1 MGNATAVAFQH
12 QGALSYIT
20 LHKIINF
27 TDLIGTLSKKTRVF
41 IVRPFAFAP
50 HGPATENDA
59 IQNKVNPAQR
69 HTVLKHHFL
78 PFALLALSQ
87 SLFAQQPP
95 SAGSQLLQIPPAPV
109 PQKIAPTVRIEPASA
124 PATPESDAAKVTVK
138 RLQVTGMRVYS
149 EADLVA
155 LTGFKPGSELS
166 LDDLRRMAASIT
178 AHYRSA
184 GYFVAQAYLPAQEV
198 QDGAVTIAVAE
209 GQYGKVAVR
218 NQSNLADG
226 QVERQLEGLNSGDTI
241 AIAPLESRL
250 LLLSDIPGV
259 NVSSTLAPGAS
270 VGASDLIVDVVPGQR
285 VTGSIDADNAGN
297 RYTGEYRLG
306 ATVNLNNAAGRGDV
320 ASLRLLTSGSGL
332 NYARASYQMPFGR
345 ATAGVAYSWLGYEL
359 GEEFASLQAHGTARI
374 ASVYG
379 SYPLIRSRHT
389 NLYAGL
395 AFDHK
400 TFQDRVDATS
410 AVTDKKAQVLMASLR
425 GDHHDGLGGGGQSSF
440 GLTATT
446 GRIDIQTPGVR
457 AFDAATA
464 QSNGHFNKLGF
475 SAMRLQRMTDTVSL
489 YAGINGQVAS
499 KNLDVSEK
507 MELGGINGIRAYPQG
522 EAYADQGYLL
532 TLEARM
538 LLPKFSEQ
546 FPGQM
551 QLVGFVDTGSVTLNK
566 NPWTTGDNRR
576 TLSGAGIGLNWSAS
590 NSFVMKA
597 SYARKLGNEAAQSA
611 PDKSG
616 RFWIQAVKYF

>member
-1 MGNATAVAFQH
+1 MFKNN
-12 QGALSYIT
+12 L
-20 LHKIINF
+20 
-27 TDLIGTLSKKTRVF
+27 
-41 IVRPFAFAP
+41 
-50 HGPATENDA
+50 
-59 IQNKVNPAQR
+59 
-69 HTVLKHHFL
+69 L

-87 SLFAQQPP
+87 GIFAQQPP
-95 SAGSQLLQIPPAPV
+95 SAGSQIQQIPPAPV
-109 PQKIAPTVRIEPASA
+109 PQKMAPAIRIEPSSA
-124 PATPESDAAKVTVK
+124 PATAGSDAVK
-138 RLQVTGMRVYS
+138 IVVNSLRVSGARTYP
-149 EADLVA
+149 EAELVA
-155 LTGFKPGSELS
+155 LTGFRPGSELS
-166 LDDLRRMAASIT
+166 LADLRGMAAKIT
-178 AHYRSA
+178 ERYRSS
-184 GYFVAQAYLPAQEV
+184 GYFVAQAYLPAQEIK
-198 QDGAVTIAVAE
+198 DGAVTIAVVE

-218 NQSNLADG
+218 NQSNLSDDLVYGQLDG
-226 QVERQLEGLNSGDTI
+226 INAGDTV

-259 NVSSTLAPGAS
+259 NITSTLTPGAS
-270 VGASDLIVDVVPGQR
+270 LGASDLIVDVVPGQR

-320 ASLRLLTSGSGL
+320 ASLRVLTSGSGL
-332 NYARASYQMPFGR
+332 NYARASYQMQFGK

-359 GEEFASLQAHGTARI
+359 GREFASLQAHGTAKI

-379 SYPLIRSRHT
+379 SYPLIRSRDT

-400 TFQDRVDATS
+400 TFEDRVDAAQ
-410 AVTDKKAQVLMASLR
+410 AVTDKKAQALMASLR
-425 GDHHDGLGGGGQSSF
+425 GDHRDSLGGGG
-440 GLTATT
+440 LTSYSLT
-446 GRIDIQTPGVR
+446 GTAGNIDIQTPSMR

-464 QSNGHFNKLGF
+464 QSNGHYTKLGF
-475 SAMRLQRMTDTVSL
+475 SAMRLQSVTDTVSL

-507 MELGGINGIRAYPQG
+507 MELGGINGVRAYPEG

-532 TLEARM
+532 TLEARL

-566 NPWTTGDNRR
+566 NPGAWATGDNRR
-576 TLSGAGIGLNWSAS
+576 TLSGAGIGLNWSAY
-590 NSFVMKA
+590 NNFVVKA
-597 SYARKLGNEAAQSA
+597 SYARKLG
-611 PDKSG
+611 SG
-616 RFWIQAVKYF
+616 SRDFGAGQVGPVLDPGRQVFLSLP